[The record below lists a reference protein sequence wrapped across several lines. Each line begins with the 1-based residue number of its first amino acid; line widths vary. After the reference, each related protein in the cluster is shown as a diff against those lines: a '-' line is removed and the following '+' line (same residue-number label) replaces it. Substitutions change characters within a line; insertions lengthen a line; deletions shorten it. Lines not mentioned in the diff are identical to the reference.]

1 MYIFNEIYYS
11 YKNVISVWF
20 DIIKRK
26 NDGKKRRRMIEND
39 SKIKREREKKKQQN
53 AKVAFRGRKG
63 KLSRYV
69 NTFGEN
75 IATKGKK

>member
-11 YKNVISVWF
+11 YKNVISEGF

-26 NDGKKRRRMIEND
+26 NDGKKRRRMIESD
-39 SKIKREREKKKQQN
+39 SKIKREREKKQQN
-53 AKVAFRGRKG
+53 AKLAFRGRKG

-75 IATKGKK
+75 KATKGKK

>member
-11 YKNVISVWF
+11 YKNVISEWF

-39 SKIKREREKKKQQN
+39 SKIKRERGKNNNKMQN
-53 AKVAFRGRKG
+53 
-63 KLSRYV
+63 
-69 NTFGEN
+69 
-75 IATKGKK
+75 